1 MQRRSLL
8 AAALAAPA
16 VIGHAAA
23 TAASDASHT
32 FVLQHGA
39 WHGGWCWVRVADRLR
54 AQGHRVF
61 TPTATGLG
69 ERAHLLSRDITVD
82 VFVTDLTAMI
92 EAEELEDVVLVGH
105 SFGGLAITGA
115 ADRVKSRLRRLVYLD
130 AAILQPGQSI
140 LDSVPPEI
148 AAQRRETIRAGGGIS
163 LPVPPVSYFGISEP
177 ADTAWLQRRLTPHP
191 AVTYDSPLTLRA
203 PVGNGVPA
211 TYIGCTVNPL
221 TSIEPMRQW
230 AREQAAA
237 RKDWTYEQL
246 PAVHNAMMTVPELLT
261 QSLLRLASL

>member
-16 VIGHAAA
+16 VISDAA
-23 TAASDASHT
+23 TAASEARHT

-39 WHGGWCWVRVADRLR
+39 WHGGWCWLRVADRLR
-54 AQGHRVF
+54 EQGHRVF

-115 ADRVKSRLRRLVYLD
+115 ADRVKPRLRRLVYLD

-148 AAQRRETIRAGGGIS
+148 AAQRRETIRAGGGVS
-163 LPVPPVSYFGISEP
+163 LPVPPASYFGITERE
-177 ADTAWLQRRLTPHP
+177 DTAWLQRRLTPHP

-211 TYIGCTVNPL
+211 TYIGCTVKPL
-221 TSIEPMRQW
+221 ASIEPMRQW

-237 RKDWTYEQL
+237 GKGWTYEQL
-246 PAVHNAMMTVPELLT
+246 SSVHNAMMAEPELLT

>member
-1 MQRRSLL
+1 MQRRSLM
-8 AAALAAPA
+8 AAALAAPVVA
-16 VIGHAAA
+16 RPAA
-23 TAASDASHT
+23 TAAVETKRT

-54 AQGHRVF
+54 AQGHSVF

-82 VFVTDLTAMI
+82 VFVTDLAAMI
-92 EAEELEDVVLVGH
+92 EAEELKDVVLVGH

-140 LDSVPPEI
+140 LDSMPPEI

-163 LPVPPVSYFGISEP
+163 LPVPPASYFGISEP
-177 ADTAWLQRRLTPHP
+177 SDTAWLQRRLTPHP
-191 AVTYDSPLTLRA
+191 AVSYDSPLTLRA

-221 TSIEPMRQW
+221 ASIEPMRQW
-230 AREQAAA
+230 ARTQAAA
-237 RKDWTYEQL
+237 GKDWTYEQL
-246 PAVHNAMMTVPELLT
+246 PSVHNAMMTVPELLT